1 MSSILFKTKLCSSY
15 KVGCKRKKCTFAHS
29 VDEINVVNC
38 KFGNMCI
45 NEKCLFYHPFQPY
58 PTTEEIIAK
67 ASEGVIFVEKRETFI
82 VDFEDIDD
90 DFEEDD
96 DIDIDRK
103 RIINQ
108 KADSWEEL
116 VAIMKSDEKK
126 SEDREINI
134 SMTVN
139 DEQLFQVLS
148 MLKNLGI
155 KSNFLN

>member
-29 VDEINVVNC
+29 IDEINVVNC

-58 PTTEEIIAK
+58 PTKEEIVAK
-67 ASEGVIFVEKRETFI
+67 ASEGVTFVEKVEKFI
-82 VDFEDIDD
+82 VNFDDNSDD
-90 DFEEDD
+90 DTEDD
-96 DIDIDRK
+96 NDDIERK
-103 RIINQ
+103 KILNQ
-108 KADSWEEL
+108 KADSWDEL

-126 SEDREINI
+126 SEDREINLSI
-134 SMTVN
+134 TVN
-139 DEQLFQVLS
+139 DEQLYQVLF